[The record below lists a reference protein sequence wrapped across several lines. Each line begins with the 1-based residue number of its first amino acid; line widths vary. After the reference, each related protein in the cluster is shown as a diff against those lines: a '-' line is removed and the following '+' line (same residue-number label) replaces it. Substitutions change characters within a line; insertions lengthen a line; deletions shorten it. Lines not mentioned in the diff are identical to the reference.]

1 MMSLCP
7 HKFWGVSECLLPIFK
22 PCADVSLFPLQYI
35 FFKIVYESSLITSPT
50 GNAKPDVLTGLT
62 YSPSKLMTQVLF
74 LGILKT
80 WRTKRIDVL
89 SVDVLSE
96 LYCVNLGKR
105 LALLRDSKRE
115 REREGKKT
123 STVGQ
128 PIRLSFHVWQRPE
141 WKSFTERTRREGER
155 GTRTEKSTHFET
167 SRQTNN
173 M

>member
-115 REREGKKT
+115 RERGKKNFNSWPT
-123 STVGQ
+123 HS
-128 PIRLSFHVWQRPE
+128 SFISRVTAPRMEKFHRTNE
-141 WKSFTERTRREGER
+141 ERGGER
-155 GTRTEKSTHFET
+155 NKNGKVHAFWNLSPN
-167 SRQTNN
+167 Q
-173 M
+173 